1 MCIFCDSTPSK
12 VREYG
17 RIFGYPECCI
27 DEFINDQD
35 IRQKTGEDVRNED
48 QKDVARRTMG
58 FVPCKMHTQ
67 MIVAGTI
74 TPEELVAP
82 TRNAKKVKKLNK
94 KALEQEEEF

>member
-27 DEFINDQD
+27 EEFISDQE
-35 IRQKTGEDVRNED
+35 ILHTTGEDVRNED
-48 QKDVARRTMG
+48 QKDVARSTSG

-67 MIVAGTI
+67 MIVSGQT
-74 TPEELVAP
+74 TPELLVAP
-82 TRNAKKVKKLNK
+82 TRDAKKVKKLNK
-94 KALEQEEEF
+94 KALKEEQF